1 MWEGNGR
8 HSGRFPPDFGVNR
21 LDASVEDV
29 TVRRFLGAL
38 AAAAAAALA
47 TPAVSIAA
55 PVPGAPSCPMFPAD
69 SWWHAD
75 ISQLPVH
82 PMSSTYVGSIGVTKA
97 LKADFGSGLWDG
109 GPIGI
114 PYTVV
119 NGQPGVTVT
128 FDYADESDLVPYPI
142 PPNPPIEGG
151 PQSSGDRHVLIVDA
165 ATCQL
170 YELYAAY
177 PNGDGSWTAGS
188 GATWNLNDNA
198 LRPDTWTSA
207 DAAGLP
213 ILPGL
218 VRYDEV
224 AAGYIDHAIRVTAS
238 ATSRAYLWPARHQ
251 AGTNNDALPPMGLR
265 LRLRPD
271 VDISGFPRDDQVI
284 LQAMKTFGLVV
295 ADNGSSW
302 FVSGV
307 PDERW
312 DNDVLQVLRSVKGQD
327 FEAVD
332 ASSLMVSY
340 DSGQA
345 ASGIVRPTADPVA
358 PNPQPGAQPE
368 SSNPTV
374 APNTTTAPSTTTTT
388 AVTQT
393 TTTAAQ
399 SEHADVAV
407 RDAAGRGGG
416 GGSWWWLLA
425 VAVLLG
431 SGAAALLVRL
441 KLRAAR

>member
-1 MWEGNGR
+1 
-8 HSGRFPPDFGVNR
+8 
-21 LDASVEDV
+21 
-29 TVRRFLGAL
+29 
-38 AAAAAAALA
+38 
-47 TPAVSIAA
+47 
-55 PVPGAPSCPMFPAD
+55 MFPAD

-82 PMSSTYVGSIGVTKA
+82 PMSSTYVSSMGATKA

-142 PPNPPIEGG
+142 PSDPPIEGG

-177 PNGDGSWTAGS
+177 PSGDGSWTAGS

-238 ATSRAYLWPARHQ
+238 ATSRSYLWPARHQ
-251 AGTNNDALPPMGLR
+251 AGTNDDALPPMGLR

-271 VDISGFPRDDQVI
+271 VDISAFPRDDQVI

-302 FVSGV
+302 FVSGA
-307 PDERW
+307 PDDRW
-312 DNDVLQVLRSVKGQD
+312 DNDALQALRNVSGQS

-332 ASSLMVSY
+332 TSSLMVSY

-345 ASGIVRPTADPVA
+345 ASRVVGPAPEPAAPEPRPQT
-358 PNPQPGAQPE
+358 QPDANRPAV
-368 SSNPTV
+368 P
-374 APNTTTAPSTTTTT
+374 PDTTPSTTTTT
-388 AVTQT
+388 TATTTLERT
-393 TTTAAQ
+393 TTTAAT
-399 SEHADVAV
+399 SGRAEVAA
-407 RDAAGRGGG
+407 RDAAEHGGG
-416 GGSWWWLLA
+416 GGRWWLLA
-425 VAVLLG
+425 IAGLFG
-431 SGAAALLVRL
+431 SGAAVLLTRL

>member
-1 MWEGNGR
+1 MM
-8 HSGRFPPDFGVNR
+8 
-21 LDASVEDV
+21 
-29 TVRRFLGAL
+29 RRFLGAL
-38 AAAAAAALA
+38 AATVAATLA
-47 TPAVSIAA
+47 TPAVTGAA
-55 PVPGAPSCPMFPAD
+55 VPGAPSCPMFPAD

-82 PMSSTYVGSIGVTKA
+82 PMSSTYVSSMGSGKA

-119 NGQPGVTVT
+119 NGQPGISVT
-128 FDYADESDLVPYPI
+128 FDYADESDHVPYPI

-165 ATCQL
+165 GTCQL

-177 PNGDGSWTAGS
+177 PNGNGGWTAGS

-238 ATSRAYLWPARHQ
+238 ATSRSYLWPARHQ
-251 AGTNNDALPPMGLR
+251 AGSNNDALPPMGLR
-265 LRLRPD
+265 IRLRPD
-271 VDISGFPRDDQVI
+271 LDLSGFPRDDQVI

-312 DNDVLQVLRSVKGQD
+312 DNDVLQALRNVKGQD

-345 ASGIVRPTADPVA
+345 VGGVAAPPPAPAAPAPEQQPQQQPQAAAAS
-358 PNPQPGAQPE
+358 
-368 SSNPTV
+368 
-374 APNTTTAPSTTTTT
+374 TTAAPDTTAVSTTTTT
-388 AVTQT
+388 LAPT
-393 TTTAAQ
+393 TTTAATGGR
-399 SEHADVAV
+399 AAVAV
-407 RDAAGRGGG
+407 REGTDGGG
-416 GGSWWWLLA
+416 GGWWWLLA
-425 VAVLLG
+425 VVAVLG
-431 SGAAALLVRL
+431 SGAAVLFVRL
-441 KLRAAR
+441 KLRAAG